1 MNEKK
6 YRTNS
11 AACRELVSRA
21 VRVVKQWNYDHPEQ
35 KWCITNK
42 LISKLTGITVKVIAK
57 AVEGMGLESYN
68 KSHDLTPV
76 INRLLKASVGEP
88 SQVMSITKVTGIEG
102 SEANYHPFR

>member
-6 YRTNS
+6 YQTNS

-42 LISKLTGITVKVIAK
+42 LISELTGITTFGDRQSGRK
-57 AVEGMGLESYN
+57 AWFNSLKRLE
-68 KSHDLTPV
+68 
-76 INRLLKASVGEP
+76 A
-88 SQVMSITKVTGIEG
+88 
-102 SEANYHPFR
+102 